1 MRTRICIPL
10 VALLVVSGMLAG
22 GGGEPETVV
31 ITAPPDEIFIQQ
43 TVAAPA
49 ESQVAY
55 SASELE
61 WSSQPAPTPGADRE
75 PAEPDPSGPAMASL
89 SYRPNRLI
97 VKDAQLRLMVA
108 DTDLAIDRVTQVVD
122 DCGAYIISSR
132 VWYQD
137 WMEESYK
144 YASMTIGVPVDQ
156 FERAIRR
163 LRDLAVQVVDET
175 AAGQDVTDEYVDLQS
190 RLGNL
195 EATRDHIREFLDR
208 AQDVEEALR
217 VNEELSAVEAQIEQ
231 VQGRMNYL
239 FDRAAFSTI
248 TVQIDPELPQPT
260 PTPTP
265 TPAPP
270 WSPGPTIRQAGQT
283 LTSASHV
290 LIELALWFLIVIVP
304 LTVPLLAIALL
315 FWRWTRRREPVAAE

>member
-1 MRTRICIPL
+1 MI
-10 VALLVVSGMLAG
+10 V
-22 GGGEPETVV
+22 
-31 ITAPPDEIFIQQ
+31 IQQ

-195 EATRDHIREFLDR
+195 EATRDRIREFLIRYSDR
-208 AQDVEEALR
+208 ILFGTDIAD
-217 VNEELSAVEAQIEQ
+217 Q
-231 VQGRMNYL
+231 VL
-239 FDRAAFSTI
+239 KK
-248 TVQIDPELPQPT
+248 
-260 PTPTP
+260 
-265 TPAPP
+265 AP
-270 WSPGPTIRQAGQT
+270 GVTA
-283 LTSASHV
+283 
-290 LIELALWFLIVIVP
+290 
-304 LTVPLLAIALL
+304 
-315 FWRWTRRREPVAAE
+315 RRYHRCFEILETDKTVAAGFFPRRARI